1 MTAPKHLRAAARRM
15 WDKLMREYHIDDAGG
30 LALLEAACVSYQRA
44 EDARVLVR
52 REGLVVKDRFDQLK
66 AHPACAVERDAR
78 AQMISALRALKL
90 APEDIQ

>member
-1 MTAPKHLRAAARRM
+1 M
-15 WDKLMREYHIDDAGG
+15 WEQLLAEYHIDDSAG
-30 LALLEAACVSYQRA
+30 LSLLEAACSAYQRA

-52 REGLVVKDRFDQLK
+52 REGLTVKDRFDQWK

-90 APEDIQ
+90 TPEEI

>member
-1 MTAPKHLRAAARRM
+1 M